1 MEGPINQKTPIVLE
15 GMLDQN
21 DPFDFCPAFLVDS
34 LVPQGGVEDIKEKE
48 HLLQDK
54 NYEESDET
62 LHNAYF
68 DGVAFENP
76 ERRGRRED
84 FKEFALLGEGSFGS
98 VVLTK
103 KKSTGGHSSSEEVLA
118 LKFVFN

>member
-1 MEGPINQKTPIVLE
+1 M
-15 GMLDQN
+15 
-21 DPFDFCPAFLVDS
+21 
-34 LVPQGGVEDIKEKE
+34 EDIKKKE

-68 DGVAFENP
+68 DGVAFEKP

-84 FKEFALLGEGSFGS
+84 FKVFALLGEQSLGS
-98 VVLTK
+98 VVLA

>member
-15 GMLDQN
+15 DMLDQN
-21 DPFDFCPAFLVDS
+21 VPFDRRPAFLVDS
-34 LVPQGGVEDIKEKE
+34 LVPLGDVEDIKEKE
-48 HLLQDK
+48 HLLQEK
-54 NYEESDET
+54 NDEESDET
-62 LHNAYF
+62 LHTAHF
-68 DGVAFENP
+68 DGVAFEKP

-84 FKEFALLGEGSFGS
+84 FKVFALLGEGSFGS

-118 LKFVFN
+118 IKFVFN